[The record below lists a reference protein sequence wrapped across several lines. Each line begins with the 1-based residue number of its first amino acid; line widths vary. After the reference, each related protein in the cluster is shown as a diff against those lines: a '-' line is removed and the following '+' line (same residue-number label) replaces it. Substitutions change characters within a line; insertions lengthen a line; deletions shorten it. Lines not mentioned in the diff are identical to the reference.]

1 MWKHLAK
8 SPLTEPPYVFDAGS
22 AGPRVLQWS
31 ADEGLICLESR
42 SKTAIQGTVVW
53 TLPEAR
59 GEILGTIDGEVA
71 LWDGASKTLRM
82 LNVDQGRVTKTVSLP
97 AVLDLQ
103 LVEDSIYASGSDGRL
118 IRLDPVR

>member
-1 MWKHLAK
+1 M
-8 SPLTEPPYVFDAGS
+8 
-22 AGPRVLQWS
+22 
-31 ADEGLICLESR
+31 
-42 SKTAIQGTVVW
+42 SKWVGANLDQGCDPSWRT
-53 TLPEAR
+53 
-59 GEILGTIDGEVA
+59 G
-71 LWDGASKTLRM
+71 